1 MSMSDVDLVERLHA
15 LAEEIEMPPASPTDD
30 LLRGHRRVRRNRR
43 LVMGTAAAGITIV
56 LGVTAALAGQDRPRS
71 EDPDPIETPTVVETP
86 AAVVDAV
93 PVWYDAAGL
102 HHGDVVEQTPVEIL
116 QPERPGPE
124 AGTVYPA
131 EGSLALVR
139 KGALYNDPRSGDV
152 WFHPWGGEPR
162 IVGHDSDA
170 GPGGDPQGD
179 IAVWFEGS
187 DAVNGSSGELVV
199 YDTAAGREIS
209 RTRQTHGVG
218 AQSGDHYPPGNQFL
232 EVSADRVVWS
242 SGGNTYAF
250 EVLTETTSMFEGAAA
265 SYVID
270 AQGDVEVWGERE
282 AGVPVLRAPGRAEQ
296 RLVGLETHLKLST
309 TGSYLLAVEGTDA
322 RHAAAILDTR
332 TGELWPVP
340 ENAYPWIAWS
350 YGDLALVDVD
360 AGGDDQATDA
370 LLACDPARRSCEVLD
385 AERPFLLPTN

>member
-1 MSMSDVDLVERLHA
+1 MSMNDSDLVERLHA
-15 LAEEIEMPPASPTDD
+15 LAEGFEMPPASLNDD
-30 LLRGHRRVRRNRR
+30 IWRGRRRVRRNRR
-43 LVMGTAAAGITIV
+43 LVTGTAAAAIAVV
-56 LGVTAALAGQDRPRS
+56 LGVTAAVGGQDLLRS
-71 EDPDPIETPTVVETP
+71 EEPGPVDAPTVVETP
-86 AAVVDAV
+86 AVVVDAV

-116 QPERPGPE
+116 QPERTGPE
-124 AGTVYPA
+124 PGTVYPS

-139 KGALYNDPRSGDV
+139 KGALYSDPRSGDV

-187 DAVNGSSGELVV
+187 DAMIGSSGELVV

-209 RTRQTHGVG
+209 RTRQAHGV
-218 AQSGDHYPPGNQFL
+218 ATQSGDHYPEGNKFL
-232 EVSADRVVWS
+232 QVSAERVVWS
-242 SGGNTYAF
+242 SGPKTYAF
-250 EVLTETTSMFEGAAA
+250 EVPTGTTSTFEEGSA
-265 SYVID
+265 SYLID

-282 AGVPVLRAPGRAEQ
+282 PWVPLLRVPGRAEQ
-296 RLVGLETHLKLST
+296 RLVGLGIHLKVST
-309 TGSYLLAVEGTDA
+309 TGNYLLAVEETDA
-322 RHAAAILDTR
+322 RHGAAILDTR

-340 ENAYPWIAWS
+340 RNAYPWIAWS
-350 YGDLALVDVD
+350 YGDLALVNVD
-360 AGGDDQATDA
+360 AEVEDQANDV
-370 LLACDPARRSCEVLD
+370 LLACDAARRTCEVLD